1 MKRIRDKL
9 LLLSLTAPVVIV
21 LVMSF
26 IFLTSI
32 TNLQEMSTSV
42 LDTKLRED
50 FDLIARNEID
60 TAITMLDSIQS
71 LREKGIY
78 DENEARYLSEN
89 LLRGIR
95 YGESGYIFALEE
107 TGIVTVLL
115 GGAKE
120 GTNMMNDVDANGTY
134 YMKELIEKAFS
145 GGGYTN
151 YWFPKAGETEASPK
165 RSYSQLFKPYNWT
178 LGTGNYVDDIDK
190 LINAEKTKQAAEVRK
205 SLTFVFSSVFMM
217 LFVTAA
223 VSIFVGNKMAKT
235 DSIIIKSC

>member
-21 LVMSF
+21 LVMSL

-32 TNLQEMSTSV
+32 TNLQEMSTRV

-60 TAITMLDSIQS
+60 TAITMLESIQS
-71 LREKGIY
+71 LMEKGLY

-107 TGIVTVLL
+107 NGIVTVLL
-115 GGAKE
+115 GGAK
-120 GTNMMNDVDANGTY
+120 
-134 YMKELIEKAFS
+134 K
-145 GGGYTN
+145 
-151 YWFPKAGETEASPK
+151 SP
-165 RSYSQLFKPYNWT
+165 T
-178 LGTGNYVDDIDK
+178 
-190 LINAEKTKQAAEVRK
+190 
-205 SLTFVFSSVFMM
+205 
-217 LFVTAA
+217 
-223 VSIFVGNKMAKT
+223 
-235 DSIIIKSC
+235 